1 MKKTIYQKITAINIL
16 VIVISYTMIMLG
28 VNYALNN
35 MFISQREEIL
45 IEKSKNFQRIFD
57 DAEAT
62 GVLDSLRVKSEI
74 NSLESYLGA
83 KVIIADR
90 AGKGIESDNIVGKII
105 GESNLTSQDIAS
117 VFEGKTVKIRGY
129 IKNISK
135 DQIIIIGT
143 PLYFKE
149 EATHVLLLT
158 SSIPEIRKA
167 HQSINLIVL
176 FSLSVSAILASLLIM
191 QFTSR
196 MNHQIKDLN
205 QAAKYLA
212 KGNFDK
218 LIRVKRDDELG
229 ELIENFNY
237 MAEELKALELMK
249 RNFISNLSHD
259 LRSPLQ
265 SITGYTQAILDG
277 TIDPDRQ
284 SRYLNIVMEESERL
298 TKLVNDI
305 LDLSKVQSGHID
317 ISKTDFSINDL
328 LVHEL
333 DKFEARIV
341 KKRIRLHIE
350 LEETKVLAHADEEA
364 MKRIIYNL
372 LDNAVKFVE
381 EDGLIEIRS
390 ELKSEKFLIGIR
402 NSSPSLSEEALSLIW
417 NRFMKLDSSRGEVK
431 SSSGLGLAIV
441 KELVKAQDE
450 HIEVYS
456 NPEIGVMFI
465 FSVQTQFFKPS
476 AS

>member
-1 MKKTIYQKITAINIL
+1 MKKTIYQKITGINIL
-16 VIVISYTMIMLG
+16 VILVSYALIMLG
-28 VNYALNN
+28 VNYGLNN

-45 IEKSKNFQRIFD
+45 LEKTKNFQQIFN
-57 DAEAT
+57 DAERT
-62 GVLDSLRVKSEI
+62 GIVDSTRIKTEI

-90 AGKGIESDNIVGKII
+90 AGNGIESDNVVGKII
-105 GESNLTSQDIAS
+105 VESNLTSNDIAS
-117 VFEGKTVKIRGY
+117 IFKGNTVKLRGY

-135 DQIIIIGT
+135 DQIIIIGA
-143 PLYFKE
+143 PLYFND

-167 HQSINLIVL
+167 HQSINMIVL
-176 FSLSVSAILASLLIM
+176 FSLSVSAVLASVLIL
-191 QFTSR
+191 QFTRR
-196 MNHQIKDLN
+196 MNKQIKDLN

-218 LIRVKRDDELG
+218 LIKVNRDDELG
-229 ELIENFNY
+229 ELIDNFNY

-277 TIDPDRQ
+277 TIDPARQ
-284 SRYLNIVMEESERL
+284 NRYLSIVMDESERL

-317 ISKTDFSINDL
+317 INKTDFHINQL

-333 DKFEARIV
+333 DKFEARII
-341 KKRIRLHIE
+341 KKNIRLNIE

-364 MKRIIYNL
+364 MKRIVYNL

-381 EDGLIEIRS
+381 VDGMIEIRS
-390 ELKSEKFLIGIR
+390 ELKSDKFLVGIR
-402 NSSPSLSEEALSLIW
+402 NTSPYLEEEDIAVIW
-417 NRFMKLDSSRGEVK
+417 NRFMKLDTSRGEVK

-441 KELVKAQDE
+441 KELIKAQEE
-450 HIEVYS
+450 HVEVYS

-465 FSVQTQFFKPS
+465 FSIETQFFK
-476 AS
+476 A